1 MDNTKP
7 IVINDFRGGLCS
19 NLPISNL
26 QVNQASDLDNIV
38 IKPNGQGFRSRLG
51 NTLYVSTTFNSGAN
65 CQGIGYLLTS
75 AQAVSIGAVFGN
87 KFYDVIN
94 GNDRTGSLTITAGA
108 DDQWDFF
115 AFNDQ
120 LLAFGGPSTSPD
132 VPFEWNGTSGNATV
146 LTGTPPS
153 AYGAFTT
160 NNRVFAFR
168 TAANPSTMYWSII
181 ANENN
186 WTGAGSGNATI
197 GSLSDSQRITAAT
210 ILSTNYV
217 IVFKDTSCYQMVT
230 SSAPFPV
237 YSLFDTVGCPGK
249 GACLSI
255 NGTAYWINQYGRM
268 VSTDGENLKE
278 YPPNT
283 DDKWNAVQVSRYPY
297 IKGFRQKGADYDW
310 VVWMVSTTGSTN
322 NIAIIWDLLN
332 GCWLQCTT
340 GYNFNVLTSDN
351 GRVNYMGGYNG
362 HVYLL
367 DVAATYTDASNGSA
381 AIASYWRSGWI
392 NPQINNEIVQV
403 QKAIATYSTK
413 ASGNITLNY
422 GFDFNLD
429 SKSVTFSQTA
439 TGSEL
444 YTSRLNVLTG
454 RGNFFNF
461 KVGLSSSSID
471 MNFQSLTLRGKV
483 YGQKRISAS

>member
-1 MDNTKP
+1 MDQTKP
-7 IVINDFRGGLCS
+7 IVFNDFRGGYCG

-26 QVNQASDLDNIV
+26 QPNQASDLDNIV

-51 NTLYVSTTFNSGAN
+51 NALYVATTFNSGAN
-65 CQGIGYLLTS
+65 FQGIGYLLTS
-75 AQAVSIGAVFGN
+75 AQSTFLGAVVGN
-87 KFYDVIN
+87 KFYDVVN
-94 GNDRTGSLTITAGA
+94 NSDKTGTLTITGGA
-108 DDQWDFF
+108 DNQWDIFS
-115 AFNDQ
+115 FNDKMV
-120 LLAFGGPSTSPD
+120 AFGGPNTSPD
-132 VPFEWNGTSGNATV
+132 APFEWSGTGDATA

-153 AYGAFTT
+153 AYGGFTT

-168 TAANPSTMYWSII
+168 TAANPSTIYWSII
-181 ANENN
+181 ANEND

-197 GSLSDSQRITAAT
+197 GSLSDSQRVTAAT

-217 IVFKDTSCYQMVT
+217 IIFKDTSCYQMVT

-237 YSLFDTVGCPGK
+237 YSLFDSVGCPGK
-249 GACLSI
+249 GAVVAI

-268 VSTDGENLKE
+268 VSTDGENLQE
-278 YPPNT
+278 YPPNA
-283 DDKWNAVQVSRYPY
+283 DDRWNAVQTSRYPY

-310 VVWMVSTTGSTN
+310 IVWMVSTTGSTN
-322 NIAIIWDLLN
+322 NVAIIWDLLN
-332 GCWLQCTT
+332 KCWLQCTT
-340 GYNFNVLTSDN
+340 GYNFNVVASDN
-351 GRVNYMGGYNG
+351 GKVNYLGGYNG
-362 HVYLL
+362 HIYVL
-367 DVAATYTDASNGSA
+367 DQPATYTDASNGSA

-392 NPQINNEIVQV
+392 NPSVNNEIVQV
-403 QKAIATYSTK
+403 NKAIATYSTK
-413 ASGNITLNY
+413 ASGSITMNY

-429 SKSVTFSQTA
+429 SASVTFSQVA

-461 KVGLSSSSID
+461 KIGLSSSSID
-471 MNFQSLTLRGKV
+471 MSLQTLTLRGKV